1 MTLSPVVL
9 FSLSPFAITMIVIAV
24 ILIGVIIF
32 LAVWGKK
39 QQKKMDETEEK
50 IAAAS
55 QTVTMLVIDKKKM
68 RFNKAGLPQMVVE
81 ATPKYARMA
90 KVPIVK
96 AKIGP
101 KVMILISDNKIF
113 DMIPVKQEIKAT
125 VSGIYITNVRALRGP
140 ALVHPKKKRFRDKMK
155 DKADELRASQKD
167 TASKSK
173 KKK

>member
-96 AKIGP
+96 AKVGP
-101 KVMILISDNKIF
+101 NVMISDNKIF

-155 DKADELRASQKD
+155 DKADELRASPKD

>member
-9 FSLSPFAITMIVIAV
+9 FSLSPFAIVMIVIAV
-24 ILIGVIIF
+24 ILIGLIIF
-32 LAVWGKK
+32 LAIWGKK

-68 RFNKAGLPQMVVE
+68 RFNKAGLPQMVVD

-96 AKIGP
+96 AKVGP
-101 KVMILISDNKIF
+101 KVMILIADNKIF

-125 VSGIYITNVRALRGP
+125 VSGIYITNVRA
-140 ALVHPKKKRFRDKMK
+140 
-155 DKADELRASQKD
+155 
-167 TASKSK
+167 
-173 KKK
+173 